1 MELIELR
8 HRALRAYELGR
19 ARFAAKAA
27 AAALVVG
34 VAAVGLGRPLP
45 LTAAL
50 SAILFVVVGVSVFR
64 GGAAGRAVWPALAAG
79 AGATF
84 LPLAIRTAGCT
95 LFGPE
100 CMRLCLP
107 ACVVGGGV
115 MGVAL
120 ALTARREEGQ
130 AREFLIAGTAIA
142 ALAASIGCSLAGAG
156 GVVGMVLGTVA
167 AGAPVWL
174 VARADR

>member
-8 HRALRAYELGR
+8 RRAFRAYELGR
-19 ARFAAKAA
+19 AGLAAKSA

-34 VAAVGLGRPLP
+34 LAGVGLGRPLGFS
-45 LTAAL
+45 AAL
-50 SAILFVVVGVSVFR
+50 SAILFAVVGLTVFR

-107 ACVVGGGV
+107 GCVVGGCV

-120 ALTARREEGQ
+120 ALTARHEES
-130 AREFLIAGTAIA
+130 APREFLIAGTAIA
-142 ALAASIGCSLAGAG
+142 ALAASIGCSLAGASG
-156 GVVGMVLGTVA
+156 IIGMGIGTVA
-167 AGAPVWL
+167 AGAPILL
-174 VARADR
+174 VARAGR